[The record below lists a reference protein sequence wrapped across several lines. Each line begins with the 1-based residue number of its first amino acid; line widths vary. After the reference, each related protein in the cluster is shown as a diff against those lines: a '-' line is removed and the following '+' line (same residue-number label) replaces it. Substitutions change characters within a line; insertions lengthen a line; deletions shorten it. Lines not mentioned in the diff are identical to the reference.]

1 MWKLKIDTDELI
13 YKIET
18 DSQTV
23 KTIIWLPK
31 GKGRGEGYII
41 NRYTLLYIKQITK
54 GLLYNTGNY
63 IQHLIRA
70 YNGKDAAKEYV
81 YVYN

>member
-18 DSQTV
+18 DSQTA

-41 NRYTLLYIKQITK
+41 NKYTLLYIKQITK

-63 IQHLIRA
+63 IQHLAID
-70 YNGKDAAKEYV
+70 YDEEDSEKEYLHLSI
-81 YVYN
+81 